1 MEPSSELESS
11 ECWCLLIVS
20 EVTVFTIL
28 RSHHIT
34 SCLTFITGA
43 EMLGCTTVNEAVTT
57 GQAFGVEFIITMV
70 LVLVVFG
77 AAADA
82 NNAPNVK
89 VRHLKASDWLDV
101 IMKASD
107 WLMTLMI
114 VSNWSGLCSPGHWTV
129 HHHVS
134 PVRHPPNR
142 LQHEPR
148 QVPGLGPGLRPLLGQ
163 SLALLA
169 GPHLRRG
176 GCSSHLPAPPQGQT
190 ITQIRFEQHQSVHK
204 LLLNPY
210 VVG

>member
-1 MEPSSELESS
+1 
-11 ECWCLLIVS
+11 
-20 EVTVFTIL
+20 
-28 RSHHIT
+28 
-34 SCLTFITGA
+34 
-43 EMLGCTTVNEAVTT
+43 MLGCTTVNEAVTT

-89 VRHLKASDWLDV
+89 VRLASYWSMSLILASDW
-101 IMKASD
+101 
-107 WLMTLMI
+107 
-114 VSNWSGLCSPGHWTV
+114 SGLGPPGHWTV

-134 PVRHPPNR
+134 PVRHPPDR

-190 ITQIRFEQHQSVHK
+190 LPRHTVFV
-204 LLLNPY
+204 
-210 VVG
+210 